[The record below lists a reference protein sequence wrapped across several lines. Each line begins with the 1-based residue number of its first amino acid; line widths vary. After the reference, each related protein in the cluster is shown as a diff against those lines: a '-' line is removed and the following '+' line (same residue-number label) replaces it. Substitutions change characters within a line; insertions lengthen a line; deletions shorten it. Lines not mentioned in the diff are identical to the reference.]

1 MAIQKFQG
9 RFTVFWIMSR
19 LFSSNWKTWGMTDLK
34 QESFIVG
41 GRIPIGFSTK
51 SGDRRLHTCSRDF
64 VQRAEQEAAING
76 TPPSQNSLTLMRCA
90 FFGMPFGAILVSP
103 HWGWWHCEVGGSTL
117 ASGVHHA
124 LRFSHNVTKHITT
137 ICLISMH
144 DLQNT
149 KVITCFAR
157 QRDHVAKKIWRWFGC
172 RDSFCGLW
180 TNVFYR
186 AGSIDLL
193 SFKLRLTR

>member
-64 VQRAEQEAAING
+64 VQRAEQEAAINA
-76 TPPSQNSLTLMRCA
+76 TSPSRNSLTLMRCA
-90 FFGMPFGAILVSP
+90 FFGMPFGTILVSP
-103 HWGWWHCEVGGSTL
+103 HWGWWHCEAGSSTL
-117 ASGVHHA
+117 AWGVHHA
-124 LRFSHNVTKHITT
+124 LRYSHNVTKHIADYPFDFDARLAKYQSHYMLRETT
-137 ICLISMH
+137 WPRRKENLALVWLSRF
-144 DLQNT
+144 L
-149 KVITCFAR
+149 
-157 QRDHVAKKIWRWFGC
+157 
-172 RDSFCGLW
+172 LW
-180 TNVFYR
+180 LM
-186 AGSIDLL
+186 D
-193 SFKLRLTR
+193 